1 MDFASLAPLLD
12 QPLFPL
18 GSHAVTVG
26 ELLLV
31 FAAVVVLWR
40 VRRRR
45 GGAAFEGEGIDAL
58 LRAQAELA
66 GRVQSMGELLAQRQ
80 GEVGRSLHQQLAT
93 QAERS
98 GETLARLQER
108 LALIDRAQGEI
119 RGLAGE
125 MVRLQDI
132 LADKQAR
139 GAFGQA
145 RMEAIVRDALPP
157 GGYSFQ
163 ATLSNGKRPDCVIP
177 MPNGAPGLV
186 VDAKFPLEA
195 WTAFREAEGEGARQS
210 AAARLRR
217 DMDVHVRAI
226 AEKYLIPGETQD
238 TAFLFVPSESVFA
251 DLGEHF
257 PDILQRA
264 RRARVVVVSPTL
276 LMLSIEVVRALLK
289 DQRMRQEAGRIQ
301 HEVALLAEDM
311 ARLQAR
317 VEALRTHFG
326 QANRDVEQVLVS
338 TAKIQRRTGRISEIE
353 LRDEDA
359 REET

>member
-12 QPLFPL
+12 RPLFAL
-18 GSHAVTVG
+18 GSHLVSVG
-26 ELLLV
+26 ELLLLLLA
-31 FAAVVVLWR
+31 FAFSWR
-40 VRRRR
+40 LLRRRHR
-45 GGAAFEGEGIDAL
+45 GGYEGEGLDAV
-58 LRAQAELA
+58 LRAQAELS

-80 GEVGRSLHQQLAT
+80 GEVGRTLHRQLAD

-108 LALIDRAQGEI
+108 LALIDRAQGDI
-119 RGLAGE
+119 RSLAGE

-157 GGYSFQ
+157 GGYAFQ

-177 MPNGAPGLV
+177 MPNGAPALV
-186 VDAKFPLEA
+186 VDAKFPLES
-195 WTAFREAEGEGARQS
+195 WTAFREAPDEGTRQS
-210 AAARLRR
+210 AASRLRR

-226 AEKYLIPGETQD
+226 SEKYLLPGETQD
-238 TAFLFVPSESVFA
+238 TAFLFVPSESIFA

-257 PDILQRA
+257 PDVLQRA

-289 DQRMRQEAGRIQ
+289 DGRMREEAGRIQ
-301 HEVALLAEDM
+301 REVMLLAEDM

-317 VEALRTHFG
+317 AEALRTHFG
-326 QANRDVEQVLVS
+326 QAGRDVDQILVS
-338 TAKIQRRTGRISEIE
+338 TAKLMRRAGRISEIE
-353 LRDEDA
+353 MQSDDEADA
-359 REET
+359 R

>member
-1 MDFASLAPLLD
+1 M
-12 QPLFPL
+12 
-18 GSHAVTVG
+18 TVG
-26 ELLLV
+26 ELALLLL
-31 FAAVVVLWR
+31 ALAILWR
-40 VRRRR
+40 LLRRRR
-45 GGAAFEGEGIDAL
+45 GAGAGYEGEGLEAV
-58 LRAQAELA
+58 LRAQAELS

-80 GEVGRSLHQQLAT
+80 GEVGRTLHRQLAE

-108 LALIDRAQGEI
+108 LALIDRAQGDI
-119 RGLAGE
+119 RNLAGE

-177 MPNGAPGLV
+177 MPNGAPALV
-186 VDAKFPLEA
+186 VDAKFPLES
-195 WTAFREAEGEGARQS
+195 WTAFREAPDESTRQP

-226 AEKYLIPGETQD
+226 SEKYLLPGETQD
-238 TAFLFVPSESVFA
+238 TAFLFVPSESIFA
-251 DLGEHF
+251 DLGEYF

-264 RRARVVVVSPTL
+264 RRSRVVVVSPTL

-289 DQRMRQEAGRIQ
+289 DQRMREEAGRIQ
-301 HEVALLAEDM
+301 REVMLLAEDM

-317 VEALRTHFG
+317 AEALRTHFG
-326 QANRDVEQVLVS
+326 QAGRDVEQVLVS
-338 TAKIQRRTGRISEIE
+338 TAKLVRRAGRISEIE
-353 LRDEDA
+353 LHPGDEPEP
-359 REET
+359 R